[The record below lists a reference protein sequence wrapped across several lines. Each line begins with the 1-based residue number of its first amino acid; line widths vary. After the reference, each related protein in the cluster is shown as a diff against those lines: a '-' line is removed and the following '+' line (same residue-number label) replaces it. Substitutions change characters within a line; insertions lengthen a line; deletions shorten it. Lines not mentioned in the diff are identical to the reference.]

1 MIWELQVIG
10 LLILFYCLYCLISCS
25 MKTSYFKQLEKYTES
40 ILHGKECT
48 LSQNVTSCRSSSLH
62 CTPVMCMAS
71 WATPVTHRYSALRPD
86 GHAPGDSPLCC
97 SGQHDPSVTEV
108 ILPLTANL
116 AFHGPPSLT
125 TWCPL
130 FIRDV
135 TLGFPFIQ
143 EGFLAIPMPTDP
155 SGDPT
160 PVSPQLWFSRGGSV
174 DVLSHVCTF
183 SI

>member
-48 LSQNVTSCRSSSLH
+48 LSQNVTSCHSSSLH

-71 WATPVTHRYSALRPD
+71 WATPVTHGYSALRPD

-97 SGQHDPSVTEV
+97 SGQHDPSQRSSCHWQQIWPSTGL
-108 ILPLTANL
+108 LPWLHGALYSFEMWHLDFLSSKKVFWPFLCPHSSGL
-116 AFHGPPSLT
+116 AGVGV
-125 TWCPL
+125 WMY
-130 FIRDV
+130 
-135 TLGFPFIQ
+135 FP
-143 EGFLAIPMPTDP
+143 T
-155 SGDPT
+155 S
-160 PVSPQLWFSRGGSV
+160 
-174 DVLSHVCTF
+174 VLSASNTE
-183 SI
+183 